1 MPIPVTPRNPT
12 MKSPATKTKN
22 HSILQ
27 RILVV
32 LLLACV
38 VFFGFNALKLG
49 WAFYR
54 WDVGTWAYHF
64 WTAENPDVAVPD
76 NEKHLIFV
84 MVDHYEHGGRRAK
97 ERGAKENEIWCDK
110 FMEISDRHEDD
121 YGNNFRYTWFYPFD
135 HHNDKIMERL
145 SKMAYGGYGEVELHW
160 HLVSDSDVN
169 RENFTAKLSEAIEWF
184 QSYGAFITAEDS
196 KTAFAYVAGIWDLD
210 AGRGG
215 TETHGI
221 TDQIQKLVDQGCY
234 ADFTFSTIGTNAQP
248 STVNSLYCVKDD
260 PDEPKSYD
268 TGQPST
274 VGQTVDNQ
282 LLIFQ
287 GPSALS
293 WNGDIEYGA
302 IENDPRFEPGRI
314 SKWIDANIHVHGRP
328 EWVFVKVYS
337 HGAQSQ
343 DVVLAHDMDWM
354 LASLREECKQREI
367 KLHFMSGREAFN
379 VIKSAEDGKQG
390 NPEDYRDYQ
399 VGKYRNMVEQT
410 QAASLTGN
418 Q

>member
-1 MPIPVTPRNPT
+1 MPGE
-12 MKSPATKTKN
+12 A
-22 HSILQ
+22 
-27 RILVV
+27 
-32 LLLACV
+32 
-38 VFFGFNALKLG
+38 
-49 WAFYR
+49 
-54 WDVGTWAYHF
+54 
-64 WTAENPDVAVPD
+64 
-76 NEKHLIFV
+76 
-84 MVDHYEHGGRRAK
+84 
-97 ERGAKENEIWCDK
+97 GA
-110 FMEISDRHEDD
+110 
-121 YGNNFRYTWFYPFD
+121 
-135 HHNDKIMERL
+135 
-145 SKMAYGGYGEVELHW
+145 
-160 HLVSDSDVN
+160 
-169 RENFTAKLSEAIEWF
+169 
-184 QSYGAFITAEDS
+184 
-196 KTAFAYVAGIWDLD
+196 
-210 AGRGG
+210 
-215 TETHGI
+215 ETHGI

-248 STVNSLYCVKDD
+248 STVNSLYYVKDD

-379 VIKSAEDGKQG
+379 VIKSADG
-390 NPEDYRDYQ
+390 
-399 VGKYRNMVEQT
+399 
-410 QAASLTGN
+410 
-418 Q
+418 

>member
-12 MKSPATKTKN
+12 MKSPATKSKN

-32 LLLACV
+32 LLLVCV
-38 VFFGFNALKLG
+38 VFLGFNALNLG

-54 WDVGTWAYHF
+54 WDVGNWAYHY
-64 WTAENPDVAVPD
+64 WTAENPDVTVPD
-76 NEKHLIFV
+76 DEKHLIFV

-121 YGNNFRYTWFYPFD
+121 YGNNFRYTWFYPFG

-160 HLVSDSDVN
+160 HLSSSSSVN

-215 TETHGI
+215 IETHGI

-248 STVNSLYCVKDD
+248 STVNSLYYVTDD

-268 TGQPST
+268 TGQHSKVGNT
-274 VGQTVDNQ
+274 VEDK

-302 IENDPRFEPGRI
+302 IENDPRFETCRI
-314 SKWIDANIHVHGRP
+314 SKWIDANVHFHGRP
-328 EWVFVKVYS
+328 EWIFVKVYS

-343 DVVLAHDMDWM
+343 DVVLKHDMDWM
-354 LASLREECKQREI
+354 LTSLREECKQREI
-367 KLHFMSGREAFN
+367 KLHFMTAREAFN
-379 VIKSAEDGKQG
+379 VVKSAEDGKQG

-399 VGKYRNMVEQT
+399 IGKYRNMVEQT
-410 QAASLTGN
+410 QTASPTGN